1 MSEYETE
8 TFSRSTLAE
17 IARDSGA
24 EGSAVDRAIRALD
37 QAIVRAGETVRS
49 DEPVNVNKD
58 FELSPDG
65 SVEFVG
71 PADASGRRRELK
83 VEEANLSD
91 AQFAVTDGTAEAFAR
106 LDEPTAERLFIAST
120 DNTGA
125 TLYETKALEEQVAR
139 IEGPDL
145 EAVDQVVTAFASI
158 GPDDIATL
166 RERGTLDQWSEP
178 AENREERQA
187 RRQTRDAARDAA
199 EAAGIDLDEFD
210 VAAAYGPDADPGTV
224 VIQDK
229 DTNQTR
235 RIDPDEDLGDAID
248 QQTDGG
254 SFEPTSSSSSND
266 ATSPGTSV
274 DDLGGGRL
282 AAIAAIGAA
291 ILYGVTQS

>member
-1 MSEYETE
+1 MADGYQPE
-8 TFSRSTLAE
+8 TFPRATL
-17 IARDSGA
+17 RDVVERAGVGGDDVG
-24 EGSAVDRAIRALD
+24 EAIRNLD
-37 QAIVRAGETVRS
+37 AAIQRAGETVRE
-49 DEPVNVNKD
+49 DEPVNVARD
-58 FELSPDG
+58 FAISADG

-71 PADASGRRRELK
+71 PADASGRRRDLK

-106 LDEPTAERLFIAST
+106 LDDPTADRLFIAST

-178 AENREERQA
+178 AANREERQT
-187 RRQTRDAARDAA
+187 RRQTREAARDAA

-210 VAAAYGPDADPGTV
+210 VTAAYGPDADSGDV

-229 DTNQTR
+229 DTGQTR
-235 RIDPDEDLGDAID
+235 RIDADTSGGIGEALDAE
-248 QQTDGG
+248 TSGG
-254 SFEPTSSSSSND
+254 EFVADAADPAAG
-266 ATSPGTSV
+266 ATSADG
-274 DDLGGGRL
+274 LGARAVAVIVLLLG
-282 AAIAAIGAA
+282 AIAAAVGWSA
-291 ILYGVTQS
+291 